1 MEVLEQIIR
10 DIQVQGWS
18 FQQEV
23 VDKTTLEQLDSLF
36 QEDFQPAKVG
46 SQQNRQRNEEIRGDW
61 IKWLDP
67 LKPPQILQK
76 EIKLLGDLQLLLN
89 QHFYLGLR
97 EFECHLAKYPKGT
110 FYKKHLDRFEKDSSR
125 SFSFI
130 FYLHQKWQNTDGG
143 ELIVYNEQNEVLS
156 TISPEPGS
164 MMCFLSDEFPHEVKT
179 CHRERRSLTGWM
191 HTKIIT

>member
-1 MEVLEQIIR
+1 MRVLEQIIR

-67 LKPPQILQK
+67 LSPPEILQK

-97 EFECHLAKYPKGT
+97 EFECHLAKYPKAT

-143 ELIVYNEQNEVLS
+143 ELIVYNKQNEVLS

>member
-67 LKPPQILQK
+67 LSPPEILQK